1 MITEKMME
9 FVVLG
14 STMNGIDLKVL
25 QETGWKVSDENGKVY
40 DYKKMYSR
48 FTELRDEFMKP
59 YVIDNAEKSE

>member
-40 DYKKMYSR
+40 DYKKMYNR